1 MARLPNR
8 DPRAPRLACDL
19 ERPEAARDVFV
30 DGALTEG
37 LLLEGV
43 QFVGIDAEEVEL
55 KRFVVTEVDLSGAK
69 LDGLDLEDGSIKA
82 CNLASLRSDSC
93 TIERVVI
100 EASRLTG
107 AALVKARLMDVVF
120 RDSPIDMPSF
130 RFGRFDRVRF
140 ESCRLIEADLQG
152 VTARACSFIDC
163 DLSGAQLSQGSFA
176 GSAFRG
182 CRLAGVKGLEAL
194 KDTQMACQDV
204 MEIATALAASLGIEI
219 RDDIY

>member
-1 MARLPNR
+1 MARPPNR
-8 DPRAPRLACDL
+8 DPRAPRLASDL
-19 ERPEAARDVFV
+19 ERPKVATDVFV
-30 DGALTEG
+30 DGGLTEG

-43 QFVGIDAEEVEL
+43 QFAGIDAEEVGL

-82 CNLASLRSDSC
+82 CNLASLRSKSC

-107 AALVKARLMDVVF
+107 ATLVKPRLTDVFF
-120 RDSPIDMPSF
+120 RGSPIDISSF
-130 RFGRFDRVRF
+130 RFGRFNRVRF
-140 ESCRLIEADLQG
+140 ESCRLIEADFQG

-163 DLSGAQLSQGSFA
+163 DLAGAQLSQGSFA

-194 KDTQMACQDV
+194 KDTQMAWEDV

-219 RDDIY
+219 RDDID